1 MSFYGNVYYL
11 AEQAFAKYAFRN
23 SGYSDIIFPA
33 PGQEVNR
40 VIDASDSN
48 QGLSIDTGNRW
59 IVLTNPKEPYG
70 DSNGYRMWHNSPD
83 TNNLSI
89 VDCVSVSDTLPPEVS
104 QSDVIPITFE
114 QYIKTA
120 VVAYDEAGHVS
131 VPQGITYYQMPTD
144 PTEWLKDRM
153 NDIDGLDNN
162 PDTSSLKY
170 QLTTRMNDIDGL
182 DNNPDTSSLKYQLFN
197 RMESIDGP
205 DKTSLKNVL
214 LEEIGT
220 IQNSVETINELAGFV
235 RDGWKGEFGNELS
248 LMDRMKS
255 LENRVVILEGRI

>member
-23 SGYSDIIFPA
+23 SGYGDIIFPA

-70 DSNGYRMWHNSPD
+70 ESNGYRMWHNSPD

-104 QSDVIPITFE
+104 QSDVIPIAFE

-120 VVAYDEAGHVS
+120 VVSYDEAGHVS
-131 VPQGITYYQMPTD
+131 VPQGITYYQMPVD

-153 NDIDGLDNN
+153 NDIDGLDN
-162 PDTSSLKY
+162 D
-170 QLTTRMNDIDGL
+170 
-182 DNNPDTSSLKYQLFN
+182 PDTSSLKYQLFN

-220 IQNSVETINELAGFV
+220 IQDSVDTINELAGFV
-235 RDGWKGEFGNELS
+235 RDGWQGDFGNELS